1 MERIGDLNSRTYN
14 EFTVDQAESLL
25 YYRLRET
32 IEYRSSN
39 RVNVDLNSKIN
50 DKNTLRINALLWFDG
65 KENEPQIQEYFL
77 PTDTE
82 NTAFY
87 KKINWDRQ
95 EDNDGW
101 EFGGDWEHQINKN
114 NSFKLRVVLTE
125 ENEDQTDISFLD
137 DTVNFYNNS
146 SETNNRK
153 QNERIIRLSFNKL
166 IGESSSLEYGVESAY
181 NKLDRIFNLIYFDS
195 DEKQTN
201 AGLINTSGKVEEDR
215 YEGFVSYNLP
225 LSKKIRLELA
235 LNYEWSEISQTGDVN
250 LSREFE

>member
-1 MERIGDLNSRTYN
+1 MNLLSIT
-14 EFTVDQAESLL
+14 ESLL

-65 KENEPQIQEYFL
+65 KETELQIQEYFL

-82 NTAFY
+82 NKAFY

-101 EFGGDWEHQINKN
+101 SWGDWEHQINKN
-114 NSFKLRVVLTE
+114 NSFKLRVILTE
-125 ENEDQTDISFLD
+125 DIEDQTDISFLD
-137 DTVNFYNNS
+137 DTAIFNNS

-153 QNERIIRLSFNKL
+153 QNERIIRLSFKT

-201 AGLINTSGKVEEDR
+201 GIDQYIWKS
-215 YEGFVSYNLP
+215 
-225 LSKKIRLELA
+225 
-235 LNYEWSEISQTGDVN
+235 
-250 LSREFE
+250 